1 MSRPLVL
8 LVVLAFALG
17 SCGDGSQGG
26 SWITTGLGTTTAATT
41 VPPDTTAT
49 TTPGTS
55 APSTPTTTPPTT
67 VPSASG
73 VGDPYFPGLGNPG
86 YDVEHYAI
94 AIEVDD
100 TLRQFPAAST
110 SIDAVAVETLDEFS
124 LDFAGMTIDS
134 VTLDGAAASF
144 ERQGEEVLVTPP
156 AAIPA
161 GEGFTVVVEY
171 HGTPLRTTVPSLG
184 FEAGWITVG
193 STAYAFA
200 EPNGAHSWFPGS
212 DHPSDKATFTI
223 AAAVPTHLGFTAV
236 SNGTL
241 IAETADG
248 VNTTF
253 TWEMD
258 DPMATY
264 LATLAIGPYTRYEST
279 EPGGIE
285 LRDYVPSSYEDAP
298 AAFGRV
304 AEMLVLFTDWFGPY
318 PFDEYGHVIV
328 AAFPGAMETQTMT
341 MMGADAVDDGV
352 VAHELAHQWFG
363 DSVTPTTWRDIWLN
377 EGFATFAEFLWVEEA
392 YGEDAAA
399 SYITSLHSALQG
411 QLMAPISDP
420 GIAELFGTGVYWR
433 GGLTLAALRT
443 EVGDE
448 TMRSILTTYHSR
460 FRHGNAATADFIA
473 VAEEISGRDL
483 GAFFADWLDEQTLPP
498 LPA

>member
-1 MSRPLVL
+1 V
-8 LVVLAFALG
+8 
-17 SCGDGSQGG
+17 
-26 SWITTGLGTTTAATT
+26 
-41 VPPDTTAT
+41 T
-49 TTPGTS
+49 TTPGSTS
-55 APSTPTTTPPTT
+55 APSTPTTTAPTT
-67 VPSASG
+67 VPGASG

-86 YDVEHYAI
+86 YDVEHYTI
-94 AIEVDD
+94 SIEVDD

-110 SIDAVAVETLDEFS
+110 SIDAIAVDRLTEFS
-124 LDFAGMTIDS
+124 FDFAGMTIDS
-134 VTLDGAAASF
+134 VFLDGAAVSF
-144 ERQGEEVLVTPP
+144 ERMGEEVLITP
-156 AAIPA
+156 AVAIPA

-171 HGTPLRTTVPSLG
+171 HGTPLRTTIPSLG

-193 STAYAFA
+193 ATAYAFA
-200 EPNGAHSWFPGS
+200 EPNAAHTWFPGS

-241 IAETADG
+241 VDETADG
-248 VNTTF
+248 ANTTF

-264 LATLAIGPYTRYEST
+264 LATLAIGPYTRYESMG
-279 EPGGIE
+279 PDDIE
-285 LRDYVPSSYEDAP
+285 LRDYVPSTYEDAP

-304 AEMLVLFTDWFGPY
+304 GEMLVLFTEWFGAY

-363 DSVTPTTWRDIWLN
+363 DSVTPATWRDIWLN

-392 YGEDAAA
+392 YGADAAA
-399 SYITSLHSALQG
+399 SYVNSLYSGLQG
-411 QLMAPISDP
+411 QLLAPISDP

-433 GGLTLAALRT
+433 GGLTLAALRA

-448 TMRSILTTYHSR
+448 TMKSILTTYHAR
-460 FRHGNAATADFIA
+460 FRHGNAATADFVA
-473 VAEEISGRDL
+473 VAEEVSGRDL
-483 GAFFADWLDEQTLPP
+483 GDFFAAWLDEQALPP